1 MKRPLQFL
9 GLLLWVSL
17 FSSCED
23 VIEVDLPQS
32 EPRLVIDALIRIP
45 ASEDYFPVMV
55 RLTTTAPFN
64 AADVPRV
71 SGATVS
77 LSAQNKTYTLND
89 AGDGIYLG
97 ELPKN
102 IITTQ
107 TIQLD
112 IIYMEEKY
120 TASTRMVSTA
130 PIDSLFQG
138 NGTLFSGD
146 ETEIIV
152 NYTDPAPSRDF
163 YLFDMDFNFYLL
175 SEDSFY
181 QGNSFGFSYFYEDL
195 EADQPVNIK
204 ILGVDKAF
212 YDYMSIVIAQTG
224 QDAAGP
230 FEAPPAEVKGNI
242 INTTNSKNYP
252 LGYFAIAQQ
261 YSDTIIIE

>member
-1 MKRPLQFL
+1 MKKPFQFL
-9 GLLLWVSL
+9 GLLLLVSL

-23 VIEVDLPQS
+23 VIDVDLPQS
-32 EPRLVIDALIRIP
+32 EPRLVVDALIRVP
-45 ASEDYFPVMV
+45 ASEDYFPVII
-55 RLTTTAPFN
+55 RLTTTAPFD
-64 AADVPRV
+64 AVAVPRV
-71 SGATVS
+71 SGAVVS
-77 LSAQNKTYTLND
+77 LTAQNKSYSLSD

-107 TIQLD
+107 TVRLD
-112 IIYMEEKY
+112 IVYKEEQY
-120 TASTRMVSTA
+120 TATTNMVSA
-130 PIDSLFQG
+130 VPIDSLSLG
-138 NGTLFSGD
+138 TGTLFTGN

-152 NYTDPAPSRDF
+152 NYTDPSPSRDF
-163 YLFDMDFNFYLL
+163 YLFDLDFNFYLL

-181 QGNSFGFSYFYEDL
+181 QGNNFSFSYFYEEL

-230 FEAPPAEVKGNI
+230 FKAPPAEVKGNI
-242 INTTNSKNYP
+242 INSTDPENYP

-261 YSDTIIIE
+261 YSDTITIE